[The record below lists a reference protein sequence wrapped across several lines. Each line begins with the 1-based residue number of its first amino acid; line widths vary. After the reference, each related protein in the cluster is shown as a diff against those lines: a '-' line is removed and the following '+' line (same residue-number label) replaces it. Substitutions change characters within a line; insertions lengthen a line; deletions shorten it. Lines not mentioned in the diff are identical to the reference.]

1 MTRPLAIAALATTIS
16 LIAIDAHAWTRKGAV
31 FGPRGISTVH
41 AHGSCANGSCN
52 RSITRTGPYGGTM
65 SRTGSASCSGGV
77 CNGSRTT
84 TGPRGNTVT
93 RQGTITR

>member
-77 CNGSRTT
+77 CNGLRTT